1 MVFFVFSFLVVSSHL
16 KNLIPSSHLPG
27 NMEEFI
33 NDAEISKVLAP
44 ASPYRKSV
52 SNISFIHINDKID
65 LIKQNSVLLYTSC
78 LFGDIIN
85 DIYFPGN
92 DFKQN
97 MKQKCFVLIYY
108 CSDWYMGRNG
118 KAS

>member
-85 DIYFPGN
+85 DTYFPGN

-108 CSDWYMGRNG
+108 CSD
-118 KAS
+118 